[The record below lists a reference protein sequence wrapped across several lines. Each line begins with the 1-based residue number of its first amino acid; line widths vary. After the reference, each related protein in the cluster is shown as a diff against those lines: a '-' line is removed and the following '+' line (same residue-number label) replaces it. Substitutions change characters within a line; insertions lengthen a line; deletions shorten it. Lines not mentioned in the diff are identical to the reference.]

1 MNSLIDYIF
10 TVQSLAQA
18 LIVIISIAIS
28 FLLRYLFAKTL
39 FKDGDGKKTMLG
51 RGFESIAP
59 IFGPLVSVVLISA
72 GQAFFVKF
80 VGQDMR
86 IIELGYELV
95 ILWAVVKLISLS
107 TESRP
112 IIYFSLVAGLAIVGL
127 SFTGNLS
134 PFVDFLNRFS
144 FKIGTYQFSIVAL
157 VKGIVALGILFW
169 AAGVS
174 TKMVRFLISRFS
186 KLRVSNRELAA
197 KSAQIAI
204 YFVLFMVALDIMG
217 IDLTALA
224 VFGGAVGVGL
234 GFGLQ
239 KITSNFISG
248 LILLVEKTVEVG
260 DVVELE
266 NGLYG
271 HVRQIGARYTMLET
285 LDTKEVMVPNEEFI
299 STKVTNWTYSNP
311 TGRMEINI
319 GISYDTDLDM
329 ARDVMIDAL
338 KDHPRILRNPE
349 PMCLL
354 DEFADSSVNF
364 RLLFWIDDVSYK
376 YWRVKSDVMFAVWHV
391 LKNNNIEIPYPQR
404 DLNIRNVDADIMRSL
419 EQQKTKTTNTK
430 STPSNRKKDDK

>member
-1 MNSLIDYIF
+1 MNAMLDYILSL
-10 TVQSLAQA
+10 QSLAQA
-18 LIVIISIAIS
+18 SIVVVSIVFA
-28 FLLRYLFAKTL
+28 FMLRRLFAKTI
-39 FKDGDGKKTMLG
+39 FRDKDGQKTLIG
-51 RGFESIAP
+51 RGFDSIAP
-59 IFGPLVSVVLISA
+59 IFGPLVSIVLISA
-72 GQAFFVKF
+72 GQAFFAGF
-80 VGQDMR
+80 TGEDIR
-86 IIELGYELV
+86 IIEVGYELV
-95 ILWAVVKLISLS
+95 ILWAVVKLIALS

-112 IIYFSLVAGLAIVGL
+112 IIYFSIVAGLAIVGL

-157 VKGIVALGILFW
+157 VKGLVALGILFW
-169 AAGVS
+169 AAGVG
-174 TKMVRFLISRFS
+174 TRMVRFLISRFS
-186 KLRVSNRELAA
+186 KLRTSNRELAA
-197 KSAQIAI
+197 KASQIAI

-319 GISYDTDLDM
+319 GVSYETDIDK
-329 ARDVMIDAL
+329 ARDIMVEAL
-338 KDHPRILRNPE
+338 KDHARILRNPE

-376 YWRVKSDVMFAVWHV
+376 YWRVKSDVMFAVWHA
-391 LKNNNIEIPYPQR
+391 LKDNEIEIPYPQR
-404 DLNIRNVDADIMRSL
+404 DLNIRNVDADILRSI
-419 EQQKTKTTNTK
+419 EQQKKTKQTK
-430 STPSNRKKDDK
+430 KPTPKKD